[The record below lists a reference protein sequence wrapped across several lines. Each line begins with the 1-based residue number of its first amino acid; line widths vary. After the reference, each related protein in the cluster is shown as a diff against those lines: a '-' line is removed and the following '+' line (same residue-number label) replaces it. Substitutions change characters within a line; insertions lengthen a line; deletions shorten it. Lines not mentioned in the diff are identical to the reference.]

1 MIEGRQH
8 PHGDVLMAANP
19 LRAVAWAK
27 TIDDWKRSG
36 LSLPK
41 FCRLNG
47 IKKGTMSG
55 WVYKPALR
63 RAIETARR
71 GGEIRDHGT
80 MKSKPAPA
88 PTPSPTFVP
97 VRLRELISLKV
108 TEPIARSAIEV
119 IVGAGRRVSVERGFD
134 PETLRQVL
142 VVLEA
147 GSC

>member
-1 MIEGRQH
+1 MG
-8 PHGDVLMAANP
+8 ANS
-19 LRAVAWAK
+19 LKAVAWAK

-41 FCRLNG
+41 FCRQHG

-55 WVYKPALR
+55 WVYKPALQ

-71 GGEIRDHGT
+71 GDEIRDNRP
-80 MKSKPAPA
+80 MKSKPAPT
-88 PTPSPTFVP
+88 PTPSPAFVP
-97 VRLRELISLKV
+97 VRLRELISPRR

-142 VVLEA
+142 VVLES

>member
-1 MIEGRQH
+1 
-8 PHGDVLMAANP
+8 MAANP

-41 FCRLNG
+41 FCRLHG
-47 IKKGTMSG
+47 IKRGTMSG
-55 WVYKPALR
+55 WVYKPALK
-63 RAIETARR
+63 RAIETAHRV
-71 GGEIRDHGT
+71 GEIRDNGPL
-80 MKSKPAPA
+80 KSKPAPV
-88 PTPSPTFVP
+88 PTPTPAFVP
-97 VRLRELISLKV
+97 VRLRELISPKR
-108 TEPIARSAIEV
+108 TEPSARGAIEV
-119 IVGAGRRVSVERGFD
+119 IVAAGRRVSVERGFD

>member
-1 MIEGRQH
+1 
-8 PHGDVLMAANP
+8 MAASA
-19 LRAVAWAK
+19 LRVMAWAK

-41 FCRLNG
+41 FCRLHG

-55 WVYKPALR
+55 WVYKPALK
-63 RAIETARR
+63 RAIEKAQGVDEI
-71 GGEIRDHGT
+71 GGNGS

-88 PTPSPTFVP
+88 PTPSPAFVP
-97 VRLRELISLKV
+97 VRLRELISPKR

-134 PETLRQVL
+134 PETLRQVV
-142 VVLEA
+142 VVLES